1 MEMYCQ
7 VRNNA
12 NHLYEHDEPETDDE
26 RAFAGFMVKIM
37 PRNPCGGAPSQQ
49 GQEQQRPF

>member
-12 NHLYEHDEPETDDE
+12 NHLYEHYEPETDDE
-26 RAFAGFMVKIM
+26 RAFARLMVKIM
-37 PRNPCGGAPSQQ
+37 PRNPCGGATSQQ
-49 GQEQQRPF
+49 GQQQQRPF